1 LFLTCGDFLMKEDGK
16 DKTWKDKTGRKYQS
30 YGVEQRLERSE
41 LEKDE
46 EEREELKDKK
56 EQSTS
61 SLSEESETGQS
72 STNIQ
77 ESGSETAE
85 NDDEEGGEEVE
96 FDLEAQIEEFR
107 QQIEEEPENCVHHYN
122 LGEALAELEQTDEA
136 KAEFERALELDE
148 DKAFSAIIHFSL
160 GGLYYHEMIAGVQ
173 GNVVRSS
180 VGLHSQHKAGCQII
194 EVNDDDYEAPL
205 RQYEDAIKMLDS
217 LQADEEIVDHVKE
230 NAPKQ
235 IADIYYKWASDL
247 IDKSRQIEVYGGEIK
262 DVKQSLQY
270 LKKALELSP
279 NHSQA
284 QLMVKYA
291 RKMLQQGWDIY
302 DEFGFVAKEIQGI
315 G

>member
-1 LFLTCGDFLMKEDGK
+1 MKEDGK

-85 NDDEEGGEEVE
+85 NDDDEEGGEEVE

-107 QQIEEEPENCVHHYN
+107 RQIEEEPENCVHHYN

-148 DKAFSAIIHFSL
+148 DKAFSAIIHFGL
-160 GGLYYHEMIAGVQ
+160 GGLYYHEMIAGIQ

-230 NAPKQ
+230 NAPRQ

-262 DVKQSLQY
+262 DVKQSLEY
-270 LKKALELSP
+270 LKKALQLSP

-284 QLMVKYA
+284 QLMVKYS
-291 RKMLQQGWDIY
+291 RKMLQEGWDIY
-302 DEFGFVAKEIQGI
+302 DEFGFVAKQIQGV

>member
-1 LFLTCGDFLMKEDGK
+1 MKEDGK

-30 YGVEQRLERSE
+30 YGVEQRLEREE

-85 NDDEEGGEEVE
+85 NDDDEEGGEEVE

-160 GGLYYHEMIAGVQ
+160 GGLYYHEMIAGIQ

-194 EVNDDDYEAPL
+194 KVNDDDYEAPL

-230 NAPKQ
+230 NAPRQ

-291 RKMLQQGWDIY
+291 RKMLQEGWDIY
-302 DEFGFVAKEIQGI
+302 DEFGFVAKQIQGI

>member
-1 LFLTCGDFLMKEDGK
+1 MKEDGK

-85 NDDEEGGEEVE
+85 NDEDEEGEEGVE

-230 NAPKQ
+230 NAPRQ

-291 RKMLQQGWDIY
+291 RKMLQEGWDIY
-302 DEFGFVAKEIQGI
+302 DEFGFVAKQIQGI

>member
-1 LFLTCGDFLMKEDGK
+1 MKEDGK

-30 YGVEQRLERSE
+30 YGVEQRLEREE

-85 NDDEEGGEEVE
+85 NDEEEEEVE

-107 QQIEEEPENCVHHYN
+107 RQIEEEPENCVHHYN

-148 DKAFSAIIHFSL
+148 DKAFSAIIHFGL
-160 GGLYYHEMIAGVQ
+160 GGLYYHEMIAGIQ

-230 NAPKQ
+230 NAPRQ

-284 QLMVKYA
+284 QLMAKYA
-291 RKMLQQGWDIY
+291 RKMLQEGWDIY
-302 DEFGFVAKEIQGI
+302 DEFGFVAKQIQGI

>member
-1 LFLTCGDFLMKEDGK
+1 MKEDGK

-85 NDDEEGGEEVE
+85 NDDDEEGGEEVE

-230 NAPKQ
+230 NAPRQ

-291 RKMLQQGWDIY
+291 RKMLQEGWDIY
-302 DEFGFVAKEIQGI
+302 DEFGFVAKQIQGI

>member
-1 LFLTCGDFLMKEDGK
+1 MKEDGK

-30 YGVEQRLERSE
+30 YGVEQRLEHAE
-41 LEKDE
+41 LEKEE
-46 EEREELKDKK
+46 EEREELKDKE

-61 SLSEESETGQS
+61 SLSEESEADQG
-72 STNIQ
+72 STHIQ
-77 ESGSETAE
+77 ESGFDATE
-85 NDDEEGGEEVE
+85 NDEDEEEVE
-96 FDLEAQIEEFR
+96 FDLEAQVEEFR
-107 QQIEEEPENCVHHYN
+107 RQIEEEPENCVHHYN
-122 LGEALAELEQTDEA
+122 LGEALVELDQTDEA
-136 KAEFERALELDE
+136 KAEFETALELDQ
-148 DKAFSAIIHFSL
+148 DKAFSAIIHFGL
-160 GGLYYHEMIAGVQ
+160 GGLYHHELIAGIQ

-194 EVNDDDYEAPL
+194 EVNDDDYETPL
-205 RQYEDAIKMLDS
+205 RQYESAIKMLDS

-247 IDKSRQIEVYGGEIK
+247 IDKSRQIEVYGDEVK

-291 RKMLQQGWDIY
+291 RKMLQEGWQIY
-302 DEFGFVAKEIQGI
+302 DEFGFIAKEIQGI

>member
-1 LFLTCGDFLMKEDGK
+1 MKEDGK

-56 EQSTS
+56 EQSSS

-85 NDDEEGGEEVE
+85 NDDYEEEGEEVE

-160 GGLYYHEMIAGVQ
+160 GGLYYHEMIAGIQ

-230 NAPKQ
+230 NAPRQ

>member
-1 LFLTCGDFLMKEDGK
+1 MNEDGK

-30 YGVEQRLERSE
+30 YGVEQRLEREESDNDEEDREE
-41 LEKDE
+41 LEGEQEKLTSSLLDESEAIQNTTSAQGTTEITENDEDE
-46 EEREELKDKK
+46 EEE
-56 EQSTS
+56 
-61 SLSEESETGQS
+61 
-72 STNIQ
+72 I
-77 ESGSETAE
+77 
-85 NDDEEGGEEVE
+85 E
-96 FDLEAQIEEFR
+96 FDLEAQVEEFR

-136 KAEFERALELDE
+136 KVEFERALELDE
-148 DKAFSAIIHFSL
+148 DKAFSSIIHFSL
-160 GGLYYHEMIAGVQ
+160 GGLYHHELIAGIQ

-194 EVNDDDYEAPL
+194 EVNDDDYETPL
-205 RQYEDAIKMLDS
+205 RQYEAAIKMLDS

-230 NAPKQ
+230 NAPMQ
-235 IADIYYKWASDL
+235 IADLYYKWASDL
-247 IDKSRQIEVYGGEIK
+247 IDKSRQIELYGAEVK
-262 DVKQSLQY
+262 DVKQSLKY

-291 RKMLQQGWDIY
+291 RKMLLEGWDIY
-302 DEFGFVAKEIQGI
+302 DEYGFVAKEIQGT

>member
-1 LFLTCGDFLMKEDGK
+1 MKEDGK

-30 YGVEQRLERSE
+30 YGVEQRLESE
-41 LEKDE
+41 ELKEEE
-46 EEREELKDKK
+46 EERAEPKD
-56 EQSTS
+56 EQEKSIS
-61 SLSEESETGQS
+61 SLSEENEAGQS
-72 STNIQ
+72 TTNIQ
-77 ESGSETAE
+77 ESGFETAE
-85 NDDEEGGEEVE
+85 SDDEEEGEEVE
-96 FDLEAQIEEFR
+96 FDLEAQVEEFR
-107 QQIEEEPENCVHHYN
+107 RQIEEEPENCVHHYN
-122 LGEALAELEQTDEA
+122 LGEALAELEEIDEA
-136 KAEFERALELDE
+136 KTAFEKALELDQ
-148 DKAFSAIIHFSL
+148 DKAFSAIIHFGL
-160 GGLYYHEMIAGVQ
+160 GGLYHHELIAGIQ

-194 EVNDDDYEAPL
+194 EVNDDDYEIPL
-205 RQYEDAIKMLDS
+205 KQYEAAIKMLDS

-247 IDKSRQIEVYGGEIK
+247 IDKSRQIKVYGDEIK

-284 QLMVKYA
+284 QLMVKYT
-291 RKMLQQGWDIY
+291 RKMLQEGWDIY
-302 DEFGFVAKEIQGI
+302 DEYGFVAKEIQGV

>member
-1 LFLTCGDFLMKEDGK
+1 MKEDGK

-30 YGVEQRLERSE
+30 YGVEQRLERTE

-85 NDDEEGGEEVE
+85 NDDDEEGGEEVE

-107 QQIEEEPENCVHHYN
+107 RQIEEEPENCVHHYN

-160 GGLYYHEMIAGVQ
+160 GGLYYHEMIAGIQ

-230 NAPKQ
+230 NAPRQ

-291 RKMLQQGWDIY
+291 RKMLQEGWDIY

>member
-1 LFLTCGDFLMKEDGK
+1 MKEDGK

-85 NDDEEGGEEVE
+85 NDDDEEGGEEVE

-107 QQIEEEPENCVHHYN
+107 RQIEEEPENCVHHYN

-148 DKAFSAIIHFSL
+148 DKAFSAIIHFGL
-160 GGLYYHEMIAGVQ
+160 GGLYYHEMIAGIQ

-230 NAPKQ
+230 NAPRQ

-291 RKMLQQGWDIY
+291 RKMLQEGWDIY
-302 DEFGFVAKEIQGI
+302 DEFGFVAKQIQGI

>member
-1 LFLTCGDFLMKEDGK
+1 MKEDGK

-30 YGVEQRLERSE
+30 YGVEQRLERTE

-46 EEREELKDKK
+46 EEREELKDKT
-56 EQSTS
+56 EGSSS

-148 DKAFSAIIHFSL
+148 DKAFSAIIHFGL

-230 NAPKQ
+230 NAPRQ

-291 RKMLQQGWDIY
+291 RKMLQEGWDIY

>member
-1 LFLTCGDFLMKEDGK
+1 MKEDGK

-30 YGVEQRLERSE
+30 YGVEQRLEREESDNDEEDREE
-41 LEKDE
+41 LEGEQEKLTSSLLDESEAIQNTTSAQGTTEITENDEDE
-46 EEREELKDKK
+46 EEE
-56 EQSTS
+56 
-61 SLSEESETGQS
+61 
-72 STNIQ
+72 I
-77 ESGSETAE
+77 
-85 NDDEEGGEEVE
+85 E
-96 FDLEAQIEEFR
+96 FDLEAQVEEFR

-136 KAEFERALELDE
+136 KVEFERALELDE
-148 DKAFSAIIHFSL
+148 DKAFSSIIHFSL
-160 GGLYYHEMIAGVQ
+160 GGLYHHELIAGIQ

-194 EVNDDDYEAPL
+194 EVNDDDYETPL
-205 RQYEDAIKMLDS
+205 RQYEAAIKMLDS

-230 NAPKQ
+230 NAPMQ
-235 IADIYYKWASDL
+235 IADLYYKWASDL
-247 IDKSRQIEVYGGEIK
+247 IDKSRQIELYGAEVK
-262 DVKQSLQY
+262 DVKQSLKY

-291 RKMLQQGWDIY
+291 RKMLLEGWDIY
-302 DEFGFVAKEIQGI
+302 DEYGFVAKEIQGT

>member
-1 LFLTCGDFLMKEDGK
+1 MKEDGK

-30 YGVEQRLERSE
+30 YGVEQRLEREE

-85 NDDEEGGEEVE
+85 NDDDEEGGEEVE

-160 GGLYYHEMIAGVQ
+160 GGLYYHEMIAGIQ

>member
-1 LFLTCGDFLMKEDGK
+1 MKEDGK

-30 YGVEQRLERSE
+30 YGVEQRLERPES
-41 LEKDE
+41 EKDE

-56 EQSTS
+56 EQSSS

-85 NDDEEGGEEVE
+85 NDDDEEGGEEVE

-160 GGLYYHEMIAGVQ
+160 GGLYYHEMIAGIQ

-230 NAPKQ
+230 NAPRQ

>member
-1 LFLTCGDFLMKEDGK
+1 MKEDGK

-85 NDDEEGGEEVE
+85 NDEGEEGGEEVE

-107 QQIEEEPENCVHHYN
+107 RQIEEEPENCVHHYN

-160 GGLYYHEMIAGVQ
+160 GGLYYHEMIAGIQ

-230 NAPKQ
+230 NAPRQ

-291 RKMLQQGWDIY
+291 RKMLQEGWDIY

>member
-1 LFLTCGDFLMKEDGK
+1 MKEDGK

-30 YGVEQRLERSE
+30 YGVEQRLERPES
-41 LEKDE
+41 EKDE

-56 EQSTS
+56 EQSSS

-85 NDDEEGGEEVE
+85 NDDDEEGGEEVE

-302 DEFGFVAKEIQGI
+302 DEFGFVAKQIQGI

>member
-1 LFLTCGDFLMKEDGK
+1 MKEDGK

-30 YGVEQRLERSE
+30 YGVEQRLERPES
-41 LEKDE
+41 EKDE

-56 EQSTS
+56 EQSSS

-148 DKAFSAIIHFSL
+148 DKASSAIIHLSL
-160 GGLYYHEMIAGVQ
+160 GGLYYHHMIAGIQ

-194 EVNDDDYEAPL
+194 EVNDGDYEAPL

-291 RKMLQQGWDIY
+291 RKMLQEGWDIY

>member
-1 LFLTCGDFLMKEDGK
+1 MKEDGK

-107 QQIEEEPENCVHHYN
+107 RQIEEEPENCVHHYN

-230 NAPKQ
+230 NAPRQ

-291 RKMLQQGWDIY
+291 RKMLQEGWDIY

>member
-1 LFLTCGDFLMKEDGK
+1 MKEDGK

-291 RKMLQQGWDIY
+291 RKMLQEGWDIY

>member
-1 LFLTCGDFLMKEDGK
+1 
-16 DKTWKDKTGRKYQS
+16 
-30 YGVEQRLERSE
+30 
-41 LEKDE
+41 
-46 EEREELKDKK
+46 
-56 EQSTS
+56 
-61 SLSEESETGQS
+61 
-72 STNIQ
+72 
-77 ESGSETAE
+77 
-85 NDDEEGGEEVE
+85 
-96 FDLEAQIEEFR
+96 
-107 QQIEEEPENCVHHYN
+107 
-122 LGEALAELEQTDEA
+122 
-136 KAEFERALELDE
+136 
-148 DKAFSAIIHFSL
+148 
-160 GGLYYHEMIAGVQ
+160 LYYHEMIAGIQ

-194 EVNDDDYEAPL
+194 EVNDDDYETPL
-205 RQYEDAIKMLDS
+205 IQYEAAIKTLDS

-247 IDKSRQIEVYGGEIK
+247 IDKSRQIKVYGDEIK

-291 RKMLQQGWDIY
+291 RKMLQEGWDIY
-302 DEFGFVAKEIQGI
+302 DEYGFVAKEIQGV

>member
-1 LFLTCGDFLMKEDGK
+1 MKEDGK

-41 LEKDE
+41 LEEDE

-85 NDDEEGGEEVE
+85 NEEEEEEVE

-107 QQIEEEPENCVHHYN
+107 RQIEEEPENCVHHYN

-148 DKAFSAIIHFSL
+148 DKAFSAIIHFGL
-160 GGLYYHEMIAGVQ
+160 GGLYYHEMIAGIQ

-230 NAPKQ
+230 NAPRQ

-291 RKMLQQGWDIY
+291 RKMLQEGWDIY
-302 DEFGFVAKEIQGI
+302 DEFGFVAKEIQGV

>member
-1 LFLTCGDFLMKEDGK
+1 MKEDGK

-30 YGVEQRLERSE
+30 YGVEQRLEREE

-56 EQSTS
+56 EKSTS
-61 SLSEESETGQS
+61 SLSEESEVDQS
-72 STNIQ
+72 SINFQ
-77 ESGSETAE
+77 EPGSETAE
-85 NDDEEGGEEVE
+85 NDEDGEEEEEVE

-107 QQIEEEPENCVHHYN
+107 QQIEEDPENCVHHYN

-148 DKAFSAIIHFSL
+148 DKAFSAIIHFGL
-160 GGLYYHEMIAGVQ
+160 GGLYYHEMIAGIQ

-194 EVNDDDYEAPL
+194 EVNDNDYEAPL
-205 RQYEDAIKMLDS
+205 RQYEEAIKMLDS

-230 NAPKQ
+230 NAPRQ

-247 IDKSRQIEVYGGEIK
+247 IDKSRQIELYGGEVK

-284 QLMVKYA
+284 QLMAKYA
-291 RKMLQQGWDIY
+291 RKMLQEGWDIY
-302 DEFGFVAKEIQGI
+302 DEFGFVAKQIQGV

>member
-1 LFLTCGDFLMKEDGK
+1 MKEDNK

-30 YGVEQRLERSE
+30 YGVEQRLEREE

-46 EEREELKDKK
+46 EEREELKDKT

-61 SLSEESETGQS
+61 SLSEESETSQS

-85 NDDEEGGEEVE
+85 NDEEEEEGEEVE

-107 QQIEEEPENCVHHYN
+107 RQIEEEPENCVHHYN

-160 GGLYYHEMIAGVQ
+160 GGLYYHEMIAGIQ

-302 DEFGFVAKEIQGI
+302 DEFGFVAKQIQGI

>member
-1 LFLTCGDFLMKEDGK
+1 MKEDGK

-30 YGVEQRLERSE
+30 YGVEQRLERPES
-41 LEKDE
+41 EKDE

-56 EQSTS
+56 EQSSS

-85 NDDEEGGEEVE
+85 NDDDEEGGEEVE

-148 DKAFSAIIHFSL
+148 DKAFSAIIHFGL
-160 GGLYYHEMIAGVQ
+160 GGLYYHEMIAGIQ

-302 DEFGFVAKEIQGI
+302 DEFGFVAKQIQGV

>member
-1 LFLTCGDFLMKEDGK
+1 MQEDGK

-30 YGVEQRLERSE
+30 YGVEQRLEHAE

-61 SLSEESETGQS
+61 SLSEESETSQS

-107 QQIEEEPENCVHHYN
+107 RQIEEEPENCVHHYN

-160 GGLYYHEMIAGVQ
+160 GGLYYHEMIAGIQ

>member
-1 LFLTCGDFLMKEDGK
+1 MKEDGK

-30 YGVEQRLERSE
+30 YGVEQRLEREE

-85 NDDEEGGEEVE
+85 NDEDEEEVE

-107 QQIEEEPENCVHHYN
+107 RQIEEEPENCVHHYN

-160 GGLYYHEMIAGVQ
+160 GGLYYHEMIAGIQ

-230 NAPKQ
+230 NAPRQ

-291 RKMLQQGWDIY
+291 RKMLQEGWDIY

>member
-1 LFLTCGDFLMKEDGK
+1 MKKEDGK

-30 YGVEQRLERSE
+30 YGVEQRLEHGESE
-41 LEKDE
+41 AGEKEDE
-46 EEREELKDKK
+46 QVLDSQKPPL
-56 EQSTS
+56 SS
-61 SLSEESETGQS
+61 SLEESQPDQNTTS
-72 STNIQ
+72 IQ
-77 ESGSETAE
+77 ESGSETPE
-85 NDDEEGGEEVE
+85 NDEFEEEGEEVE
-96 FDLEAQIEEFR
+96 FDLEAQVEEFR
-107 QQIEEEPENCVHHYN
+107 RQSEEEPENCVHHDN
-122 LGEALAELEQTDEA
+122 LGEALAEREQTDEA
-136 KAEFERALELDE
+136 KAEFERALELDKDE
-148 DKAFSAIIHFSL
+148 AFSSIIHFGL
-160 GGLYYHEMIAGVQ
+160 GGLYYHELIAGIQ

-230 NAPKQ
+230 NAPRQ

-291 RKMLQQGWDIY
+291 RKMLQQGWDLY

>member
-1 LFLTCGDFLMKEDGK
+1 MKEDGK

-30 YGVEQRLERSE
+30 YGVEQRLEREE

-72 STNIQ
+72 SINIQ
-77 ESGSETAE
+77 ESGSETAQ
-85 NDDEEGGEEVE
+85 NDEGEEEEEEVE

-160 GGLYYHEMIAGVQ
+160 GGLYYHEMIAGIQ

-230 NAPKQ
+230 NAPRQ

-247 IDKSRQIEVYGGEIK
+247 IDKSRQIEAYGGEIK

>member
-1 LFLTCGDFLMKEDGK
+1 MKEDGK

-30 YGVEQRLERSE
+30 YGVEQRLERTE

-56 EQSTS
+56 EQSSS
-61 SLSEESETGQS
+61 SLSEESESGQG

-85 NDDEEGGEEVE
+85 NDEGEEGEEEVE

-107 QQIEEEPENCVHHYN
+107 RQIEEEPENCVHHYN

-136 KAEFERALELDE
+136 KVEFERSLELDE
-148 DKAFSAIIHFSL
+148 VKAFSAIIHFGL
-160 GGLYYHEMIAGVQ
+160 GGLYYHEMIAGIQ

-230 NAPKQ
+230 NAPRQ

-291 RKMLQQGWDIY
+291 RKMLQEGWDIY

>member
-1 LFLTCGDFLMKEDGK
+1 MKEDGK

-56 EQSTS
+56 EQSSS

-85 NDDEEGGEEVE
+85 NDDDEEGGEEVE

-160 GGLYYHEMIAGVQ
+160 GGLYYHEMIAGIQ

-291 RKMLQQGWDIY
+291 RKMLQEGWDIY
-302 DEFGFVAKEIQGI
+302 DEFGFVAKQIQGI

>member
-1 LFLTCGDFLMKEDGK
+1 MKEDGK

-85 NDDEEGGEEVE
+85 NDDDEEGGEEVE

-107 QQIEEEPENCVHHYN
+107 RQIEEEPENCVHHYN

-160 GGLYYHEMIAGVQ
+160 GGLYYHEMIAGIQ

-291 RKMLQQGWDIY
+291 RKMLQEGWDIY

>member
-1 LFLTCGDFLMKEDGK
+1 MKEDGK

-30 YGVEQRLERSE
+30 YGVEQRLERPES
-41 LEKDE
+41 EKDE

-56 EQSTS
+56 EQSSS

-85 NDDEEGGEEVE
+85 NDDDEEGGEEVE

-160 GGLYYHEMIAGVQ
+160 GGLYYHEMIAGIQ

-230 NAPKQ
+230 NAPRQ

-302 DEFGFVAKEIQGI
+302 DEFGFVAKQIQGV